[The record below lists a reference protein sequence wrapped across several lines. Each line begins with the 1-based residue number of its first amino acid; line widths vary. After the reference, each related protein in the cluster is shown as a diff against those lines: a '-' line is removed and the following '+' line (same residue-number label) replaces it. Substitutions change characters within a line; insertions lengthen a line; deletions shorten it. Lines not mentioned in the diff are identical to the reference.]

1 MRTSDPQHAAAKWP
15 SFTFSKLLLFKL
27 LQIATSMLT
36 RGVEARTTAR
46 RRKTNCCA
54 RFKAS
59 CQHAGGNL
67 HLQHK
72 ARTKAMHMTSI
83 CVSLSPA
90 VVRSPYLAGELAA
103 SPPPLPSRVQ
113 RWHANDSAST
123 IPFRQNPTNH
133 L

>member
-36 RGVEARTTAR
+36 RGLETCTTSSSD
-46 RRKTNCCA
+46 CCA
-54 RFKAS
+54 RFKAF
-59 CQHAGGNL
+59 CQHAGGNS